1 MKAQLDAL
9 SLVRHLRQRL
19 VDFGLDNNY
28 MRDSQL
34 AGILRQLWNG
44 PANAGGLVS
53 DLWVEAAFP
62 AKPSSVSLRSLTSD
76 GLFSSWLCQH
86 LNRPEAVPSDRLLY
100 EHQHKAIQFAAQFNK
115 TEEKP
120 SIFVTAGTGAGKTES
135 FLLPMLNL
143 LSAAVQPAEY
153 QGMQCLILYPM
164 NALVNDQVDRLYG
177 WLEGQDRLRL
187 FHFTSETPENFRA
200 AERDNVPQ
208 WKPCRIR
215 TRRQARGLE
224 DARGKSVPH
233 GSSAIHVPDI
243 VITNYSMLEYMLCR
257 PQDSV
262 FFGNALK
269 CVILDEAHLYSGALA
284 GEITLLLRRLLDRC
298 CRNASEVLQIATSAT
313 LGGTDEELQQFG
325 ATLFSKEKSKVHV
338 FRGDSVRTMPNQ
350 AIDPPN
356 VATTAHD
363 VSRREWLTE
372 PTLLQG
378 PDGQCSLSTDSDQCA
393 SLEIPLKLLTGQ
405 QSVSEA
411 REFSKDKPARMLF
424 RGLAS
429 APAVRSLEE
438 ILWHERRLSV
448 ATLSHRLWNE
458 ESDSAEQATVLLLR
472 LGAAARQTADGFPL
486 VPHRLH
492 LLTRLPSGMR
502 VCINRS
508 CTGPENLRYSRLGT
522 VTEFTNE
529 RCKYCQSLTLEIQR
543 CDNCGETVLIAWDN
557 GASIS
562 TSPTNPGMQ
571 LRATPVR
578 LWISSN
584 EADPGAVVTRTL
596 MVIDRQSGQIRGSGF
611 DGASFFKVSDC
622 PNCGASSEEWHS
634 IGGNASVGLPIV
646 AEAILSELPEFPG
659 PQRDWL
665 PGRGRRLLTFSDSRR
680 EAARLGPLLSQQ
692 HEKRLVRAAWIRT
705 AIDSPPVDAALLA
718 DLHKDLKRIQK
729 SLKAPDLS
737 VAQRHRQNENLD
749 RTQREITEAMSG
761 GTIESWTELVS
772 NSSVISE
779 LLDRQTSVTHRED
792 TWSQKKFED
801 NRNEVRKTLSLR
813 LMNELARPYR
823 GSSSPED
830 LGVLEVT
837 YPGVERLEPSSSFL
851 GRLPDEQCREA
862 LRACWSDLVASLCDT
877 LRSEGVITMG
887 DPDLDLL
894 YGADHLGWI
903 GIWCS
908 HRDAFQSRLVRFV
921 GERPHHRRNRFSND
935 LWTQLGVGGDSAQF
949 IDDLLSAVFTCL
961 CNPDTDKRLSW
972 IEYDDR
978 QSQRGTV
985 PAIRLKLLALGVR
998 RPPQLYLC
1006 PRTGWVWPRS
1016 VIGCAPRE
1024 GCNDLQPVTDEEL
1037 DKYSRLSRERR
1048 EYRDSPVFRMAVWA
1062 EEHSAQLAPAENR
1075 RLQDLFKAGV
1085 RNVLS
1090 STTTLELGID
1100 IGGLNA
1106 VFLSNVP
1113 PTNVSYL
1120 QRAGRAGRRSD
1131 GSSAVVTFARERSFD
1146 RAVFSDFQ
1154 KYLSSPLRTPT
1165 VLLTR
1170 MRILLRHVN
1179 ATLLAEF
1186 FQQTR
1191 PPMSQAGAMLA
1202 YGRIGSFC
1210 NRILPAYWPSGNKPQ
1225 LVPVT
1230 PHPAPASRPAWWNNG
1245 VNSLAD
1251 QFSLYV
1257 KSLSEVDVTRLQRR
1271 LIQILDGTPLSGN
1284 LKDKRWKGFL
1294 LAVVG
1299 QYESAV
1305 AAWRETYD
1313 GLLSAWDKISE
1324 GEQGSARQANAL
1336 RYQMMA
1342 FHEMTV
1348 IEALADEQFL
1358 PRYGFPIG
1366 LLRLRVLSVVE
1377 STNPNS
1383 RPTVREEDQYRLER
1397 PGLLAMREYVPGASF
1412 FVGHKVVTS
1421 HGLLKHWTGADLNT
1435 AIGFRGHLAKCANG
1449 HDFYSFD
1456 ADLGPCPF
1464 CGEQEL
1470 DARPRP
1476 LLFPRFGFSSAA
1488 WDPPSFRGSPSG
1500 PVGKT
1505 ELMTVACRPSS
1516 DVVTEHSNFGG
1527 LTGVTARYEEEGEL
1541 LVVNSGVHGNGFA
1554 LCLHCGYAES
1564 ESRGSHEHL
1573 PELVRSF
1580 QTHAPLDSMLEF
1592 VNCRAKNGA
1601 NELRQQLLTARQ
1613 TTDIVIIDVPQLRDG
1628 NLDIATTI
1636 AHSLRLAGARSLG
1649 LDSREL
1655 GSFVTATN
1663 SGSTCGIV
1671 IFDSVPGGAGHVTEL
1686 LAFSKKW
1693 VEMVEE
1699 VLFVNE
1705 LHHSNCVS
1713 ACLNCLLSFETQF
1726 DHDMGLL
1733 ARARTWDFWQQ
1744 LRNDRRGV
1752 PPITTV
1758 NPSIQ
1763 SPDIDAAPQPTEQS
1777 RSHEDRIARARTKR
1791 QKK

>member
-28 MRDSQL
+28 MRDPQL
-34 AGILRQLWNG
+34 AGILRELWNG
-44 PANAGGLVS
+44 PASAGGLVS

-62 AKPSSVSLRSLTSD
+62 AKQSDASLRSLTSD
-76 GLFSSWLCQH
+76 GLFSSSLCQH
-86 LNRPEAVPSDRLLY
+86 LNRPAAVPSDRLLY
-100 EHQHKAIQFAAQFNK
+100 QHQHEVIRFSAQFNK
-115 TEEKP
+115 ANEKP
-120 SIFVTAGTGAGKTES
+120 SILVTAGTGAGKTES

-143 LSAAVQPAEY
+143 LSDDTGHADSS
-153 QGMQCLILYPM
+153 GMQCLILYPM

-177 WLEGQDRLRL
+177 WLEGQERLRL

-208 WKPCRIR
+208 WKPCRVR

-233 GSSAIHVPDI
+233 GSSVIRVPDI

-262 FFGNALK
+262 FFGKALK

-298 CRNASEVLQIATSAT
+298 DRNSSEVLQIATSAT
-313 LGGTDEELQQFG
+313 LGGSNEELRQFG
-325 ATLFSKEKSKVHV
+325 SILFSKDISRVHV
-338 FRGDSVRTMPNQ
+338 FRGESVSTMPNR
-350 AIDPPN
+350 AIDPP
-356 VATTAHD
+356 ASLTTADD
-363 VSRREWLTE
+363 VSSREWLTQ

-378 PDGQCSLSTDSDQCA
+378 EDGQSCLSTSIEQCA
-393 SLEIPLKLLTGQ
+393 NLESSLALLTGKQ
-405 QSVSEA
+405 TVSES

-424 RGLAS
+424 HGLAS
-429 APAVRSLEE
+429 APTVRSLEE
-438 ILWHERRLSV
+438 ILWSERRLSV
-448 ATLSHRLWNE
+448 ATLSHRLWNQ
-458 ESDSAEQATVLLLR
+458 ESDAAEQATVLLLR
-472 LGAAARQTADGFPL
+472 LGAAARETADGFPL
-486 VPHRLH
+486 IPHRLH

-502 VCINRS
+502 VCINKA
-508 CTGPENLRYSRLGT
+508 CTGPKALHYSRLGA

-529 RCKYCQSLTLEIQR
+529 RCPFCQSLTLEIQR
-543 CDNCGETVLIAWDN
+543 CDNCGEAVLIGWDS

-562 TSPTNPGMQ
+562 TSPSNPGMQ
-571 LRATPVR
+571 LRAEPVR
-578 LWISSN
+578 LWIPLN
-584 EADPGAVVTRTL
+584 EVDADTSTTRTL

-634 IGGNASVGLPIV
+634 IGGSASVGLPIV

-692 HEKRLVRAAWIRT
+692 HEKRLVRAGWIRT
-705 AIDSPPVDAALLA
+705 AMDSPPADAALLE

-729 SLKAPDLS
+729 SLKATDLS
-737 VAQRHRQNENLD
+737 PAQRHRQKENLD
-749 RTQREITEAMSG
+749 RTQRELTEAMSG
-761 GTIESWTELVS
+761 GTIESWTSLVS
-772 NSSVISE
+772 SSPVISE

-837 YPGVERLEPSSSFL
+837 YPGVERLEPPSAFL
-851 GRLPDEQCREA
+851 GRLPDEQCREK

-877 LRSEGVITMG
+877 LRSEGVITTG
-887 DPDLDLL
+887 DPELDVL

-903 GIWCS
+903 GLWCS
-908 HRDAFQSRLVRFV
+908 HGDAFQRRLVRFV

-935 LWTQLGVGGDSAQF
+935 LWMKLSPRGDSVQF

-961 CNPDTDKRLSW
+961 CNPDADKRLSW
-972 IEYDDR
+972 IEYDNR

-985 PAIRLKLLALGVR
+985 PAIRLKLPALGIR

-1016 VIGCAPRE
+1016 VAGCAPRE

-1075 RLQDLFKAGV
+1075 RLQDLFKAGI

-1154 KYLSSPLRTPT
+1154 KYLSSPMRTPT

-1210 NRILPAYWPSGNKPQ
+1210 NRILPAYWPGGNKPQ
-1225 LVPVT
+1225 LVPV
-1230 PHPAPASRPAWWNNG
+1230 PSQPAPASRPTWWNNG
-1245 VNSLAD
+1245 GHSLAD
-1251 QFSLYV
+1251 QFSLFV
-1257 KSLSEVDVTRLQRR
+1257 KSLSEVDAAQLQQR
-1271 LIQILDGTPLSGN
+1271 LIPILDGTLLSGE
-1284 LKDKRWKGFL
+1284 LKAQRWNEFL
-1294 LAVVG
+1294 LAVIR

-1305 AAWRETYD
+1305 ATWRETYD
-1313 GLLSAWDKISE
+1313 GLLCAWDKIAE

-1377 STNPNS
+1377 SSNPIA

-1435 AIGFRGHLAKCANG
+1435 AIGFRGHLAKCVNG
-1449 HDFYSFD
+1449 HHFYSFD
-1456 ADLGPCPF
+1456 AELGPCPF

-1516 DVVTEHSNFGG
+1516 EVVTEHSNFGG

-1541 LVVNSGVHGNGFA
+1541 LVVNSGVNGNGFA
-1554 LCLHCGYAES
+1554 LCLNCGYAES

-1573 PELVRSF
+1573 PELIRSF
-1580 QTHAPLDSMLEF
+1580 QTHAPLDSMLEYA
-1592 VNCRAKNGA
+1592 NCRAKNGA

-1613 TTDIVIIDVPQLRDG
+1613 TTDIVIVDVPQLGDG

-1636 AHSLRLAGARSLG
+1636 AHSLRLAGARLLG

-1686 LAFSKKW
+1686 LALSNKW

-1699 VLFVNE
+1699 VLFVDE
-1705 LHHSNCVS
+1705 SHHLNCVS

-1744 LRNDRRGV
+1744 LRKGISGNS
-1752 PPITTV
+1752 PITPGNASTKIPAV
-1758 NPSIQ
+1758 
-1763 SPDIDAAPQPTEQS
+1763 DAGPAEQS
-1777 RSHEDRIARARTKR
+1777 RSDADRIARAKAKR
-1791 QKK
+1791 QKKR